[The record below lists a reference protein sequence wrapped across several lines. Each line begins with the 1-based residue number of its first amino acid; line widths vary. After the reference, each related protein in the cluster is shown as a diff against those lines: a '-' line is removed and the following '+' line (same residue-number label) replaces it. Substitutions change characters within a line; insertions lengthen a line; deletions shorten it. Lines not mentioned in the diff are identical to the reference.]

1 MYGSAVP
8 VIQVELY
15 TPTSKLEIEL
25 FVNIMV
31 IHHIHGVE
39 YIIALLFR
47 QNSHGIKQF
56 FKAILPW
63 DCVKGLCNLH
73 FIEFSTATYMIFY
86 IVKRAKVSNPS

>member
-8 VIQVELY
+8 VVQVELN
-15 TPTSKLEIEL
+15 TPTSKLEIQL

-31 IHHIHGVE
+31 IHYIHRIK
-39 YIIALLFR
+39 YIIALFFC
-47 QNSHGIKQF
+47 QNSHGVKQF

-73 FIEFSTATYMIFY
+73 FIEFATAAYVIFY
-86 IVKRAKVSNPS
+86 IVK